1 MLTVIVGSF
10 HYLNHLLVGRCG
22 GFLIVHV
29 CVSVGLLLLF
39 GGGCHNNLLLG
50 VMHLR
55 ELQLIGHGY
64 VNRRIRHL
72 PIPHSLELINQV
84 IGRDTVVIVRGLRG
98 VPPGCDS
105 TGPLAHGL

>member
-10 HYLNHLLVGRCG
+10 HYLNHLLVGRCRR
-22 GFLIVHV
+22 FLIIHV
-29 CVSVGLLLLF
+29 CVSVRLLLL
-39 GGGCHNNLLLG
+39 GGSRYNNLLLG
-50 VMHLR
+50 VMHLS
-55 ELQLIGHGY
+55 ELQVIGHGY
-64 VNRRIRHL
+64 INRGVRDLLIF
-72 PIPHSLELINQV
+72 HSLELINQV